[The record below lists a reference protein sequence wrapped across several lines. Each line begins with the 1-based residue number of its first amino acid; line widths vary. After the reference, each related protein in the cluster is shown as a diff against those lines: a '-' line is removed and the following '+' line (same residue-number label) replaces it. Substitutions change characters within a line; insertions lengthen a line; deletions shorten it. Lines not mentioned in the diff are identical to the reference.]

1 MAARN
6 GRLTSQASDCHQHRP
21 HRSLRKALLK
31 MPVRLSDL
39 LALVA
44 FLAAV
49 TGVASL
55 GAVFKPGAW
64 YTELAKPA
72 WTPPSA
78 IFAPVWTTLY
88 LLIAIAGWLSW
99 RRGGQTGPL
108 AVWIAALLFN
118 AAWSWLLFGRHWIGA
133 ALVDI
138 AVLWCAILVFIMLSW
153 RLTPAASLLFTPYLL
168 WVSFAAALNLQI
180 W

>member
-1 MAARN
+1 M
-6 GRLTSQASDCHQHRP
+6 
-21 HRSLRKALLK
+21 LLK
-31 MPVRLSDL
+31 LSDL
-39 LALVA
+39 LALIA

-49 TGVASL
+49 TGAASL

-78 IFAPVWTTLY
+78 IFAPVWTALY

-99 RRGGQTGPL
+99 RHGGQTAPL
-108 AVWIAALLFN
+108 AAWILALLLN
-118 AAWSWLLFGRHWIGA
+118 AAWSWLFFGRHWIGA

-138 AVLWCAILVFIMLSW
+138 AVLWCAILAFIMLSW
-153 RLTPAASLLFTPYLL
+153 RPTPAASLLFTPYLM

-180 W
+180 WRLNP

>member
-1 MAARN
+1 
-6 GRLTSQASDCHQHRP
+6 
-21 HRSLRKALLK
+21 

-49 TGVASL
+49 TGAASL

-78 IFAPVWTTLY
+78 IFAPVWTVLY
-88 LLIAIAGWLSW
+88 LLIAIAGWLTW
-99 RRGGQTGPL
+99 RSGGLTALL
-108 AVWIAALLFN
+108 AVWIAALLLN
-118 AAWSWLLFGRHWIGA
+118 AAWSWLFFGRHWIGA

-138 AVLWCAILVFIMLSW
+138 AALWCAIALFIVLAW
-153 RLTPAASLLFTPYLL
+153 RLTPVASLLLTPYLI

-180 W
+180 WRLNP

>member
-1 MAARN
+1 M
-6 GRLTSQASDCHQHRP
+6 LF
-21 HRSLRKALLK
+21 K
-31 MPVRLSDL
+31 LSDL

-49 TGVASL
+49 TGAASL

-78 IFAPVWTTLY
+78 IFAPVWTMLY
-88 LLIAIAGWLSW
+88 LLIAIAGWLTW
-99 RRGGQTGPL
+99 RRGGQTAPL
-108 AVWIAALLFN
+108 AVWIAALLLN
-118 AAWSWLLFGRHWIGA
+118 AAWSWFFFGRHWIGA

-138 AVLWCAILVFIMLSW
+138 AALWCAIALFMALAW
-153 RLTPAASLLFTPYLL
+153 RSARIASLLFTPYLI
-168 WVSFAAALNLQI
+168 WVSYAAVLNLQI
-180 W
+180 WRLNP